1 VCVKS
6 VAHPPLNGASG
17 ELARAAQNVPAER
30 IAAAEPGNRFVAI
43 DVMRGLTLA
52 LMIVVNLQIG
62 EGKSYT
68 QLLHAR
74 WDGLTLTDLVFP
86 TFMFVVGT
94 SLSFTLER
102 YQRLG
107 NAAVLRKVLT
117 RTALI
122 FLCGYL
128 LYWFPF
134 FRIDAAGHLVAAP
147 IAHTRIFGVLQ
158 RIALGYGAAAL
169 IVHYGR
175 RAGAVAFAVAALLVY
190 WWLMHAFGD
199 YSLAGNA
206 EIRLDKLLL
215 GEGHMYHGEG
225 VAFDP
230 EGILST
236 LPAIV
241 NVLAGYLA
249 GRFLR
254 DRGTNGRTI
263 VSLLVAGALCVLLA
277 LWWNTV
283 FPINKKLWTSSYVLC
298 TVGID
303 LGVLAILVYLLP
315 QGQHRS
321 WTYFFEVFGRN
332 TLVIYLLSEAAEK
345 VLHMVRIGSQS
356 TLEWVYASG
365 FAPWAGDKA
374 GSLLYAIAYMLCCWA
389 VAYAMDRRRIYVRL

>member
-1 VCVKS
+1 MS
-6 VAHPPLNGASG
+6 DM
-17 ELARAAQNVPAER
+17 
-30 IAAAEPGNRFVAI
+30 GNRFRAL
-43 DVMRGLTLA
+43 DVLRGLTLA
-52 LMIVVNLQIG
+52 LMIVVNMQIG
-62 EGKSYT
+62 EGKSYAP
-68 QLLHAR
+68 LLHAS

-94 SLSFTLER
+94 TLSFTLEK
-102 YQRLG
+102 YQPLG
-107 NAAVLRKVLT
+107 EAGVLRKIAT

-134 FRIDAAGHLVAAP
+134 FTVDGTGHIALAP
-147 IAHTRIFGVLQ
+147 IADTRILGVLQ

-169 IVHYGR
+169 IVHYGG
-175 RAGAVAFAVAALLVY
+175 RAGAISFGLVALLGY
-190 WWLMHAFGD
+190 WWVMHACGD

-206 EIRLDKLLL
+206 EIRLDKLVL
-215 GEGHMYHGEG
+215 GEAHMYHGEG

-249 GRFLR
+249 GRFIR
-254 DRGTNGRTI
+254 DHGTNRGAI
-263 VSLLVAGALCVLLA
+263 VRLLLVGAACVALS

-303 LGVLAILVYLLP
+303 LGVLAIMVYMVP
-315 QGQHRS
+315 QGQERR

-332 TLVIYLLSEAAEK
+332 TLVIYLLSEVGQE
-345 VLHMVRIGSQS
+345 LLQITRLGQQS
-356 TLEWVYASG
+356 LFGGLYALG
-365 FAPWAGDKA
+365 FASWAGDKPGA
-374 GSLLYAIAYMLCCWA
+374 LLYAVVYMLGCWT
-389 VAYAMDRRRIYVRL
+389 VAYAMDRKHIYIRL

>member
-1 VCVKS
+1 MENSQVFERR
-6 VAHPPLNGASG
+6 AQPLT
-17 ELARAAQNVPAER
+17 AAQHVGP
-30 IAAAEPGNRFVAI
+30 EPVALGRLGDRFLAI

-62 EGKSYT
+62 EGKSYA

-94 SLSFTLER
+94 SLSFTLEK
-102 YQRLG
+102 YQREG

-134 FRIDAAGHLVAAP
+134 FRIDASGHVLPAP
-147 IAHTRIFGVLQ
+147 ISHTRIFGVLQ

-175 RAGAVAFAVAALLVY
+175 RAGAIAFAIAALLIY
-190 WWLMHAFGD
+190 WWLMHTFGD

-206 EIRLDKLLL
+206 QIRLDKLLL

-249 GRFLR
+249 GRFVR

-263 VSLLVAGALCVLLA
+263 GTLLVAGAACVLLA
-277 LWWNTV
+277 LWWDTV

-303 LGVLAILVYLLP
+303 LGVLAMLVYLLP

-345 VLHMVRIGSQS
+345 LLHMARIGSQS
-356 TLEWVYASG
+356 VLDWVYAVG
-365 FAPWAGDKA
+365 FASWAGDKA
-374 GSLLYAIAYMLCCWA
+374 GSLLYAVAYMLCCWV
-389 VAYAMDRRRIYVRL
+389 VAFAMDRKRIYVKL

>member
-1 VCVKS
+1 MTLPQLS
-6 VAHPPLNGASG
+6 SAPRGSAL
-17 ELARAAQNVPAER
+17 
-30 IAAAEPGNRFVAI
+30 GNRFLAI

-62 EGKSYT
+62 EGKSYA
-68 QLLHAR
+68 QLLHAQ

-86 TFMFVVGT
+86 TFMFVVGA
-94 SLSFTLER
+94 SLSFTLEK
-102 YQRLG
+102 YQSLG
-107 NAAVLRKVLT
+107 DAALLRKVLT

-134 FRIDAAGHLVAAP
+134 FRVDATGHLAP
-147 IAHTRIFGVLQ
+147 RPISHTRIFGVLQ

-169 IVHYGR
+169 IVHYGKR
-175 RAGAVAFAVAALLVY
+175 TGAIAFGVAALLGY

-206 EIRLDKLLL
+206 EIKLDKVVL
-215 GEGHMYHGEG
+215 GEAHMYHGEG

-249 GRFLR
+249 GRFVR
-254 DRGTNGRTI
+254 DRGANGRTTAW
-263 VSLLVAGALCVLLA
+263 LLLAGAVCVLLA
-277 LWWNTV
+277 LAWNTV

-303 LGVLAILVYLLP
+303 CGVLAALLYLVP
-315 QGQHRS
+315 QEQKRG

-345 VLHMVRIGSQS
+345 VLHIVRIGPQS
-356 TLEWVYASG
+356 ALDWVYAAG

-374 GSLLYAIAYMLCCWA
+374 GSLLYSVAYMLCCWA
-389 VAYAMDRRRIYVRL
+389 VAYVMDRKRLYIKL

>member
-1 VCVKS
+1 MTTPHLS
-6 VAHPPLNGASG
+6 DALG
-17 ELARAAQNVPAER
+17 E
-30 IAAAEPGNRFVAI
+30 AAARDRQAGQKHGAPRALGNRFLAI

-62 EGKSYT
+62 EGKSYP
-68 QLLHAR
+68 QLLHAQ

-94 SLSFTLER
+94 SLSFTLEK
-102 YQRLG
+102 YERLG
-107 NAAVLRKVLT
+107 DAQFLRKVLT
-117 RTALI
+117 RTVLI

-134 FRIDAAGHLVAAP
+134 FRVDPAGHLVLRP
-147 IAHTRIFGVLQ
+147 ISHTRIFGVLQ

-169 IVHYGR
+169 IVHYGKR
-175 RAGAVAFAVAALLVY
+175 TGAIAFGIVALLGY

-206 EIRLDKLLL
+206 EIKLDKLVL
-215 GEGHMYHGEG
+215 GEAHMYHGEG

-249 GRFLR
+249 GCFVRQ
-254 DRGTNGRTI
+254 RGTNGRTI
-263 VSLLVAGALCVLLA
+263 ARLLLAGAACVLLA
-277 LWWNTV
+277 LCWNTV

-303 LGVLAILVYLLP
+303 LGLLAALIYLVP
-315 QGQHRS
+315 QEQKRG

-332 TLVIYLLSEAAEK
+332 TLVIYLLSESAEK
-345 VLHMVRIGSQS
+345 VLHMIHIGQRSV
-356 TLEWVYASG
+356 LEWVYAVG
-365 FAPWAGDKA
+365 FASWAGDKP
-374 GSLLYAIAYMLCCWA
+374 GSLLYSVAYMLCCWA
-389 VAYAMDRRRIYVRL
+389 VAYAMDRKRLYVRL

>member
-1 VCVKS
+1 M
-6 VAHPPLNGASG
+6 N
-17 ELARAAQNVPAER
+17 E
-30 IAAAEPGNRFVAI
+30 IANRFRAL
-43 DVMRGLTLA
+43 DVLRGLTLA
-52 LMIVVNLQIG
+52 LMIVVNMQIG
-62 EGKSYT
+62 DGKSYGP
-68 QLLHAR
+68 LLHAK

-94 SLSFTLER
+94 TLTFTLEK
-102 YQRLG
+102 YEPLG
-107 NAAVLRKVLT
+107 EAAVLRKIAM

-134 FRIDAAGHLVAAP
+134 FTVDAVGHIGVAP
-147 IAHTRIFGVLQ
+147 IADTRILGVLQ

-169 IVHYGR
+169 IVHYGGR
-175 RAGAVAFAVAALLVY
+175 VGAISFGLSALLGY
-190 WWLMHAFGD
+190 WWVMHAFGD
-199 YSLAGNA
+199 YTFAGNA
-206 EIRLDKLLL
+206 AIKLDKLVL
-215 GEGHMYHGEG
+215 GEAHMYHGEG

-249 GRFLR
+249 GRFIR
-254 DRGTNGRTI
+254 DHGTRGGT
-263 VSLLVAGALCVLLA
+263 LVRLVLAGAVCIVLA

-303 LGVLAILVYLLP
+303 LGVLAILVYIVARVRDP
-315 QGQHRS
+315 R

-332 TLVIYLLSEAAEK
+332 TLAIYLLSEVGDK
-345 VLHMVRIGSQS
+345 LLHLTSLGRQS
-356 TLEWVYASG
+356 LFEGLYTVG

-374 GSLLYAIAYMLCCWA
+374 GALLYAVVYMLGCWT
-389 VAYAMDRRRIYVRL
+389 VACVLDRKGIYIRL

>member
-1 VCVKS
+1 MTDPQ
-6 VAHPPLNGASG
+6 H
-17 ELARAAQNVPAER
+17 AATR
-30 IAAAEPGNRFVAI
+30 GLGKRFVAL

-62 EGKSYT
+62 EGKSYP
-68 QLLHAR
+68 QLLHAQ

-94 SLSFTLER
+94 SLSFTLEN
-102 YQRLG
+102 YELG
-107 NAAVLRKVLT
+107 GDAAVLRKVLT

-134 FRIDAAGHLVAAP
+134 FRIDAGGHVVLAP
-147 IAHTRIFGVLQ
+147 ISHTRIFGVLQ
-158 RIALGYGAAAL
+158 RIAIGYGAAAL
-169 IVHYGR
+169 IVHYGKR
-175 RAGAVAFAVAALLVY
+175 TGAVAFGVGALLGY
-190 WWLMHAFGD
+190 WWLMQAYGD

-206 EIRLDKLLL
+206 EIKLDKLVL
-215 GEGHMYHGEG
+215 GEAHMYHGEG

-249 GRFLR
+249 GRFVR

-263 VSLLVAGALCVLLA
+263 AWLLGAGAACVLVA
-277 LWWNTV
+277 LWWNTAL
-283 FPINKKLWTSSYVLC
+283 PINKKLWTSSYVLC

-303 LGVLAILVYLLP
+303 CGVLAALIFLVP
-315 QGQHRS
+315 QERQPG

-345 VLHMVRIGSQS
+345 LLHMARIGPFNV
-356 TLEWVYASG
+356 LEWVYAVG
-365 FAPWAGDKA
+365 FASWAGDKA
-374 GSLLYAIAYMLCCWA
+374 GSLFYSVAYMLCCWT
-389 VAYAMDRRRIYVRL
+389 VAYAMDRKRIYLRL

>member
-1 VCVKS
+1 LLINVEATDRRERTTV
-6 VAHPPLNGASG
+6 SG
-17 ELARAAQNVPAER
+17 L
-30 IAAAEPGNRFVAI
+30 GNRFLAL

-62 EGKSYT
+62 EGKSYP
-68 QLLHAR
+68 QLLHAQ

-94 SLSFTLER
+94 SLSFTLGKYE
-102 YQRLG
+102 RLG
-107 NAAVLRKVLT
+107 DAAVLRKVLT

-134 FRIDAAGHLVAAP
+134 FRIDASGHAYLAP

-169 IVHYGR
+169 IVHYGGR
-175 RAGAVAFAVAALLVY
+175 LGAFGFGVAALLGY
-190 WWLMHAFGD
+190 WGIMHAFGD

-206 EIRLDKLLL
+206 AIKLDKLVL
-215 GEGHMYHGEG
+215 GEAHMYHGEG

-249 GRFLR
+249 GRFAR
-254 DRGTNGRTI
+254 DSGRSGRTI
-263 VSLLVAGALCVLLA
+263 ARLLLAGAVCVLLA

-303 LGVLAILVYLLP
+303 LGVLAILVYLIP
-315 QGQHRS
+315 QSTNRG

-345 VLHMVRIGSQS
+345 LLHMARIGPHN
-356 TLEWVYASG
+356 LLDWVYLVG
-365 FAPWAGDKA
+365 FASWAGDKA
-374 GSLLYAIAYMLCCWA
+374 GSLLYAVAYMLCCWA
-389 VAYAMDRRRIYVRL
+389 VAYAMDRKRIYVKL

>member
-1 VCVKS
+1 MTYP
-6 VAHPPLNGASG
+6 HLTGTRG
-17 ELARAAQNVPAER
+17 E
-30 IAAAEPGNRFVAI
+30 AAARGQHIGRERGAMREMGNRFRAI

-62 EGKSYT
+62 AGKSYV
-68 QLLHAR
+68 QLLHAP

-94 SLSFTLER
+94 SLSFTLDKYEL
-102 YQRLG
+102 LG
-107 NAAVLRKVLT
+107 DAAVLRKVVT
-117 RTALI
+117 RTAFI

-134 FRIDAAGHLVAAP
+134 FSLDTTGHLVLAP
-147 IAHTRIFGVLQ
+147 ISHTRILGVLE

-169 IVHYGR
+169 IVHYGG
-175 RAGAVAFAVAALLVY
+175 RAGAIGFAVSALLGY

-199 YSLAGNA
+199 YTLAGNA
-206 EIRLDKLLL
+206 AIKLDKLVL
-215 GEGHMYHGEG
+215 GEAHMYHGEG

-249 GRFLR
+249 GRFVR
-254 DRGTNGRTI
+254 DHGTGGRTTAR
-263 VSLLVAGALCVLLA
+263 LVLAGAVCVLLA

-283 FPINKKLWTSSYVLC
+283 FPINKKLWTSSFVLL

-303 LGVLAILVYLLP
+303 LGVLAILVYMVP
-315 QGQHRS
+315 QKQNRR
-321 WTYFFEVFGRN
+321 WPYFFEVFGRN

-345 VLHMVRIGSQS
+345 LLHMVRIGPRSL
-356 TLEWVYASG
+356 LEWVYAVG
-365 FAPWAGDKA
+365 FASWAGDKA

-389 VAYAMDRRRIYVRL
+389 VAYAMDRKGVYVKL

>member
-1 VCVKS
+1 VTD
-6 VAHPPLNGASG
+6 AQLSG
-17 ELARAAQNVPAER
+17 VS
-30 IAAAEPGNRFVAI
+30 NRFLAI

-62 EGKSYT
+62 AGKSYS
-68 QLLHAR
+68 QLLHAQ

-94 SLSFTLER
+94 SLSFTLGKYEL
-102 YQRLG
+102 QG
-107 NAAVLRKVLT
+107 EAALLRKVVT

-134 FRIDAAGHLVAAP
+134 FRIDSAGHAYLAP
-147 IAHTRIFGVLQ
+147 ISHTRIFGVLQ

-169 IVHYGR
+169 IVHYGK
-175 RAGAVAFAVAALLVY
+175 RAGAVAFGSVALLAY
-190 WWLMHAFGD
+190 WWLMHACGD

-249 GRFLR
+249 GRFVR
-254 DRGTNGRTI
+254 DRGANGSTMTK
-263 VSLLVAGALCVLLA
+263 LLLAGAVLIALA
-277 LWWNTV
+277 VWWNTV

-303 LGVLAILVYLLP
+303 LGVLAALICLVP
-315 QGQHRS
+315 QGERRRS
-321 WTYFFEVFGRN
+321 TYFFEVFGRN
-332 TLVIYLLSEAAEK
+332 TLVVYLLSEAAEK
-345 VLHMVRIGSQS
+345 VLHMTHIGSQS
-356 TLEWVYASG
+356 VLDWVYSVG
-365 FAPWAGDKA
+365 FASWSGDKA
-374 GSLLYAIAYMLCCWA
+374 GSLLYSIAYMLCCWA
-389 VAYAMDRRRIYVRL
+389 VAFAMDRKRIYIKL

>member
-1 VCVKS
+1 MPHPDLTSAGGGLAVRGQHIGRER
-6 VAHPPLNGASG
+6 VATTTTGTRS
-17 ELARAAQNVPAER
+17 
-30 IAAAEPGNRFVAI
+30 VAI

-62 EGKSYT
+62 EGKSYA
-68 QLLHAR
+68 QLLHAQ

-94 SLSFTLER
+94 SLSFTLQKYE
-102 YQRLG
+102 RLG
-107 NAAVLRKVLT
+107 EAALLRKVLT

-134 FRIDAAGHLVAAP
+134 FRIHGGHAVLAP
-147 IAHTRIFGVLQ
+147 ISHTRIFGVLQ

-175 RAGAVAFAVAALLVY
+175 RAGAIVFGLAALLLY

-199 YSLAGNA
+199 YTLAGNA
-206 EIRLDKLLL
+206 EIKLDKLVL

-249 GRFLR
+249 GRFVR

-263 VSLLVAGALCVLLA
+263 AWLLLAGAVCVLLA
-277 LWWNTV
+277 LWWNNA

-303 LGVLAILVYLLP
+303 LGVLATLVYLLP
-315 QGQHRS
+315 QGQSRG

-332 TLVIYLLSEAAEK
+332 TLVIYLLSEGAEK
-345 VLHMVRIGSQS
+345 LLHMARIGPLSV
-356 TLEWVYASG
+356 LEWVYGFG
-365 FAPWAGDKA
+365 FASWAGDKT
-374 GSLLYAIAYMLCCWA
+374 GSLLYAVAYMLCCWV
-389 VAYAMDRRRIYVRL
+389 VAYAMDRKRVYIRL

>member
-1 VCVKS
+1 MTTPHLS
-6 VAHPPLNGASG
+6 DTLGESAARGRQAGQEHGA
-17 ELARAAQNVPAER
+17 ARAL
-30 IAAAEPGNRFVAI
+30 GNRFLAI

-62 EGKSYT
+62 EGKSYA
-68 QLLHAR
+68 QLLHAQ

-94 SLSFTLER
+94 SLSFTLEK

-107 NAAVLRKVLT
+107 DAAFLRKVLT

-134 FRIDAAGHLVAAP
+134 FRVDPAGHLVLRP
-147 IAHTRIFGVLQ
+147 ISHTRIFGVLQ

-169 IVHYGR
+169 IVHYGKR
-175 RAGAVAFAVAALLVY
+175 TGAIAFGIVALLGY

-199 YSLAGNA
+199 YSLAANA
-206 EIRLDKLLL
+206 AIKLDKLVL
-215 GEGHMYHGEG
+215 GEAHMYHGEG

-249 GRFLR
+249 GYFVREH
-254 DRGTNGRTI
+254 GANGRTI
-263 VSLLVAGALCVLLA
+263 ARLLLAGTACVLLA
-277 LWWNTV
+277 LCWNTV

-303 LGVLAILVYLLP
+303 LGVLAALIYLVP
-315 QGQHRS
+315 QEQKRG

-332 TLVIYLLSEAAEK
+332 TLVIYLLSESAEK
-345 VLHMVRIGSQS
+345 VLHMIRIGRESV
-356 TLEWVYASG
+356 LEWVYAVG
-365 FAPWAGDKA
+365 FASWAGDKA
-374 GSLLYAIAYMLCCWA
+374 GSLLYSVAYMLCCWA
-389 VAYAMDRRRIYVRL
+389 VAYAMDRKRIYVRL

>member
-1 VCVKS
+1 M
-6 VAHPPLNGASG
+6 
-17 ELARAAQNVPAER
+17 
-30 IAAAEPGNRFVAI
+30 GNRFLAI

-62 EGKSYT
+62 EGKSYA

-94 SLSFTLER
+94 ALSFTLESYER
-102 YQRLG
+102 RG
-107 NAAVLRKVLT
+107 DPAVLRKVLT

-134 FRIDAAGHLVAAP
+134 FNLDAAGQVLPAP
-147 IAHTRIFGVLQ
+147 ISHTRILGVLQ
-158 RIALGYGAAAL
+158 RIAIGYGAAAL
-169 IVHYGR
+169 IVHYGG
-175 RAGAVAFAVAALLVY
+175 RAGAIAFAVVALLGY
-190 WWLMHAFGD
+190 WWLMHTFGD
-199 YSLAGNA
+199 YSLAGSA
-206 EIRLDKLLL
+206 AIKLDKLVL
-215 GEGHMYHGEG
+215 GEAHMYHGEG

-249 GRFLR
+249 GRFTR
-254 DRGTNGRTI
+254 DHGRSGRTI
-263 VSLLVAGALCVLLA
+263 ASLLLAGAACVLVA

-303 LGVLAILVYLLP
+303 LGVLAILVYLVP
-315 QGQHRS
+315 QGQKRG

-345 VLHMVRIGSQS
+345 VLHMVRIGPQS
-356 TLEWVYASG
+356 FLDWVYEAG
-365 FAPWAGDKA
+365 FASWAGDKA
-374 GSLLYAIAYMLCCWA
+374 GSLLYAVAYMLCCWA
-389 VAYAMDRRRIYVRL
+389 VAYAMDRKGIFVKL